1 MDRGLV
7 GLLGLTLD
15 GRTPFSRDRL
25 EGVTSEIVAGPP
37 PPAVPTVPDVGD
49 ASTDPLDEFD
59 SFARQ
64 LPARVGVAVVPVGGG
79 QALTGGEYL
88 SEVAWST
95 IKVPL
100 AMAALAVDPAQ
111 IDNATAALTVSDNS
125 AAQAMWG
132 ALGSDTA
139 AAEAVQQV
147 LASYGDVST
156 VVQQEVVRPGFSAFG
171 QTLWPLVDQARFAAA
186 MLCRD
191 DTAPVLSL
199 MGQVSPGQSWGLG
212 QLPRARVKGGWGPD
226 ESGEYT
232 VRQFGI
238 VDTGSGH
245 VAVAV
250 AAIHDSG
257 TFDDGVAVLNEVATW
272 LEPRLAAL
280 TVASECSQSDQPT
293 Q

>member
-1 MDRGLV
+1 MAALHFLATDWRGSPARSWPV
-7 GLLGLTLD
+7 
-15 GRTPFSRDRL
+15 P
-25 EGVTSEIVAGPP
+25 A
-37 PPAVPTVPDVGD
+37 PAVPTVPDVGD

-125 AAQAMWG
+125 AAQAMWD

-156 VVQQEVVRPGFSAFG
+156 VVQQEVVRPGLVRSAKLCG
-171 QTLWPLVDQARFAAA
+171 LWWIRL
-186 MLCRD
+186 
-191 DTAPVLSL
+191 
-199 MGQVSPGQSWGLG
+199 GSPQRCPAVMT
-212 QLPRARVKGGWGPD
+212 QLP
-226 ESGEYT
+226 
-232 VRQFGI
+232 
-238 VDTGSGH
+238 
-245 VAVAV
+245 
-250 AAIHDSG
+250 
-257 TFDDGVAVLNEVATW
+257 
-272 LEPRLAAL
+272 
-280 TVASECSQSDQPT
+280 CSR
-293 Q
+293 